1 MNGLSQFM
9 AEFFETYLMPIMT
22 FIGGGGAV
30 YFIKWR
36 SIKKQAEAEAMKAVQ
51 DVYQETIA
59 DLRNDKEEMKKEMS
73 ELREVVKQNTKDINI
88 LKSYKC
94 TVLDCK
100 LRKREII

>member
-1 MNGLSQFM
+1 MNGIIEFM
-9 AEFFETYLMPIMT
+9 TEFFETYLMPIIT

-30 YFIKWR
+30 YFINWR

-59 DLRNDKEEMKKEMS
+59 DLRADKEEMKKELS
-73 ELREVVKQNTKDINI
+73 ELRELVRQNTKDINI
-88 LKSYKC
+88 LKTYKC

-100 LRKREII
+100 LRKKD

>member
-1 MNGLSQFM
+1 MQD
-9 AEFFETYLMPIMT
+9 FFNTYLMPVLT
-22 FIGGGGAV
+22 FVGGGGAA
-30 YFIKWR
+30 YFFNWR

-59 DLRNDKEEMKKEMS
+59 DLRSDKDDLRKEIADLKKE
-73 ELREVVKQNTKDINI
+73 VHQNTKDINI

-100 LRKREII
+100 LRIKD